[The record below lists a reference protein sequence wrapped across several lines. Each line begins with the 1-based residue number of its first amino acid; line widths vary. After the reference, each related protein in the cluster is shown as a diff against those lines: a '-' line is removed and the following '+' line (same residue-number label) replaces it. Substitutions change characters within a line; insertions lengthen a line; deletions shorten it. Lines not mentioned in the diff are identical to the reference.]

1 MDLSDD
7 DLSTF
12 TKGMS
17 ILSEE
22 IEESQIID
30 KSSLIEVPSKNNST
44 ITTEDT
50 KQSQY
55 LFFQGEL

>member
-30 KSSLIEVPSKNNST
+30 KSSLMEVLSNKNDSI
-44 ITTEDT
+44 ITNEET
-50 KQSQY
+50 K
-55 LFFQGEL
+55 

>member
-30 KSSLIEVPSKNNST
+30 KSSLIEVLSKNNST